1 MDRFCN
7 YLYPVALGQCFKQIW
22 IWHAISVLKP
32 SIMFVTCKHLFIHP
46 WDMALEPKIFIA
58 SCWQR
63 WQMTCPGCRRR
74 SHWGN
79 DYTAHLFWRHG
90 RPDQTMTDG
99 GDSHSCTRK
108 KYKKYNTFNVFTI
121 SVSWYF
127 PFPDKVKRV
136 ICCDFFSHKGKI
148 YWRRIIKICNLLCLF

>member
-1 MDRFCN
+1 
-7 YLYPVALGQCFKQIW
+7 
-22 IWHAISVLKP
+22 
-32 SIMFVTCKHLFIHP
+32 MFVTCKPLFIHP

-99 GDSHSCTRK
+99 GDRHIHVHGG
-108 KYKKYNTFNVFTI
+108 NTKNKTNLNVVTI

-127 PFPDKVKRV
+127 HFRKKSKIGDFKKKYLVIRRQFIGREMFFLPQVVYLSYQSEGNPPKSIPPFAPSSVKVKAV
-136 ICCDFFSHKGKI
+136 
-148 YWRRIIKICNLLCLF
+148 